1 MENVESAKL
10 IALVLDGEVDI
21 EARDNALYRVLT
33 GSLRPRLLRRFR
45 AYEKRAPFAFE
56 DALQEFFLYLRG
68 DANNAYSIFRELKD
82 ASAADA
88 WLITTFRN
96 FVSKKSRYGVR
107 AVAMDIPDLS
117 DCSSRPQDE
126 QQKVLS
132 TMIAYCYQELPL
144 VQRFVFMRI
153 ILTYLDRDRALPQ
166 KDVAL
171 VLGLSHVYYRVLC
184 NRVKA
189 FALQVKGRILAGE
202 LLLLNMNALEMRD
215 RLDADFGGWYDLL
228 SSYYAETINQ
238 FTQAEE
244 INAMRYSYAT
254 DSPDM
259 VLHDGEDFPA
269 YTPKLSEFNTPQMPI
284 YRINFNGL
292 FEFIGF

>member
-1 MENVESAKL
+1 MVDVDSAEVVSL
-10 IALVLDGEVDI
+10 ILDEEVDI
-21 EARDNALYRVLT
+21 ESRDSALYRVLT
-33 GSLRPRLLRRFR
+33 ESLRPRLLRRFR

-88 WLITTFRN
+88 WLLTTFRN
-96 FVSKKSRYGVR
+96 FVSKKSRYGVH

-117 DCSSRPQDE
+117 DCSVPPQDE

-144 VQRFVFMRI
+144 VQRFVFMRM

-171 VLGLSHVYYRVLC
+171 VLGVSHIYYRVLC
-184 NRVKA
+184 NRVK
-189 FALQVKGRILAGE
+189 V
-202 LLLLNMNALEMRD
+202 
-215 RLDADFGGWYDLL
+215 FGITSKTMCLR
-228 SSYYAETINQ
+228 S
-238 FTQAEE
+238 
-244 INAMRYSYAT
+244 
-254 DSPDM
+254 
-259 VLHDGEDFPA
+259 
-269 YTPKLSEFNTPQMPI
+269 
-284 YRINFNGL
+284 
-292 FEFIGF
+292 

>member
-21 EARDNALYRVLT
+21 EARDNALYGVLT

-117 DCSSRPQDE
+117 DCSSRSQDE

-132 TMIAYCYQELPL
+132 AMIAYCYQELPL
-144 VQRFVFMRI
+144 VQRFVFMRL

-171 VLGLSHVYYRVLC
+171 VLGLSHIYYRVLC

-189 FALQVKGRILAGE
+189 FAMQVKGRILAGE
-202 LLLLNMNALEMRD
+202 RLPLNMNALEMRD
-215 RLDADFGGWYDLL
+215 KLDADFGGWYDLL
-228 SSYYAETINQ
+228 SSYYAETIAQ

-244 INAMRYSYAT
+244 INTLRYSYCT
-254 DSPDM
+254 DSPGM
-259 VLHDGEDFPA
+259 LLHDVD
-269 YTPKLSEFNTPQMPI
+269 
-284 YRINFNGL
+284 
-292 FEFIGF
+292 

>member
-1 MENVESAKL
+1 MGKIESAQF
-10 IALVLDGEVDI
+10 IALILDEEMDI
-21 EARDNALYRVLT
+21 EARDSALYRVLT
-33 GSLRPRLLRRFR
+33 ESLRPRLLRRFR
-45 AYEKRAPFAFE
+45 PYEKMAPFAFE

-68 DANNAYSIFRELKD
+68 EGSNAYSIFRELKD

-88 WLITTFRN
+88 WLLTTFRN
-96 FVSKKSRYGVR
+96 FMSKKSRYGVP
-107 AVAMDIPDLS
+107 AVAGDIPDLS
-117 DCSSRPQDE
+117 DCPDCPQNE

-144 VQRFVFMRI
+144 VQRFVFMRM

-171 VLGLSHVYYRVLC
+171 VLGLSHIYYRVLC

-189 FALQVKGRILAGE
+189 YAMQVKGRILAGE
-202 LLLLNMNALEMRD
+202 RLLLNTNALEIKD

-228 SSYYAETINQ
+228 SSYYAETIAQ

-244 INAMRYSYAT
+244 INTLRYSYCT
-254 DSPDM
+254 DSSDM
-259 VLHDGEDFPA
+259 MLHDGD
-269 YTPKLSEFNTPQMPI
+269 
-284 YRINFNGL
+284 
-292 FEFIGF
+292 

>member
-1 MENVESAKL
+1 MVDVEFAEIFAL
-10 IALVLDGEVDI
+10 ILDEEVDI

-33 GSLRPRLLRRFR
+33 ESLRPRLLRRFR
-45 AYEKRAPFAFE
+45 SYEKVAPFAFE

-68 DANNAYSIFRELKD
+68 DANNAYSIFKELKD
-82 ASAADA
+82 ASAAGA

-117 DCSSRPQDE
+117 DCPSRPQNE

-132 TMIAYCYQELPL
+132 AMIAYCYQELPL
-144 VQRFVFMRI
+144 VQRFVFMRM
-153 ILTYLDRDRALPQ
+153 ILTYLDRNRALPQ

-189 FALQVKGRILAGE
+189 FAMQVKGRRLAGE
-202 LLLLNMNALEMRD
+202 RLPLNMYALEMRD
-215 RLDADFGGWYDLL
+215 RLDANFSGWYDLL
-228 SSYYAETINQ
+228 SSYYAETIAQ

-244 INAMRYSYAT
+244 INALRYSYAT
-254 DSPDM
+254 ESPGM
-259 VLHDGEDFPA
+259 MLHDVD
-269 YTPKLSEFNTPQMPI
+269 
-284 YRINFNGL
+284 
-292 FEFIGF
+292 

>member
-1 MENVESAKL
+1 MENVESAQ
-10 IALVLDGEVDI
+10 LVAVILDEEMDI
-21 EARDNALYRVLT
+21 GSRDNALYRVLT
-33 GSLRPRLLRRFR
+33 ESLKPRLQRRFR

-68 DANNAYSIFRELKD
+68 DGNNAYSIFRGLKD
-82 ASAADA
+82 ASAAEA
-88 WLITTFRN
+88 WLLTTFRN
-96 FVSKKSRYGVR
+96 FVSKKSRYGVH

-117 DCSSRPQDE
+117 DCSSRLQNE

-132 TMIAYCYQELPL
+132 TMIAYCYQELSL
-144 VQRFVFMRI
+144 VQRFVFMRM

-166 KDVAL
+166 KDVAM

-202 LLLLNMNALEMRD
+202 RLTLNMNALEMRD
-215 RLDADFGGWYDLL
+215 RLDVDFGGWYDLL
-228 SSYYAETINQ
+228 SFYYAETIAQ

-244 INAMRYSYAT
+244 INAMRYRYCT

-259 VLHDGEDFPA
+259 VLHGGEDFPA
-269 YTPKLSEFNTPQMPI
+269 YTPKLSEFNT
-284 YRINFNGL
+284 L
-292 FEFIGF
+292 

>member
-1 MENVESAKL
+1 MGKIESAQFVAV
-10 IALVLDGEVDI
+10 ILDEEMDI

-33 GSLRPRLLRRFR
+33 ESLKPRLQRRFR
-45 AYEKRAPFAFE
+45 AYEKRAPFVFE

-68 DANNAYSIFRELKD
+68 DGNNAYSIFRELKD

-96 FVSKKSRYGVR
+96 FVSKKSRYGVPAA
-107 AVAMDIPDLS
+107 AVDVSDLS
-117 DCSSRPQDE
+117 DCPDCPQDKL
-126 QQKVLS
+126 QKVLS

-144 VQRFVFMRI
+144 VQRFVFMRM

-202 LLLLNMNALEMRD
+202 RLPLNLNALEMKNT
-215 RLDADFGGWYDLL
+215 LDADFSGWYDLL

-244 INAMRYSYAT
+244 INTLRYSYAT
-254 DSPDM
+254 DSDM
-259 VLHDGEDFPA
+259 VLHDID
-269 YTPKLSEFNTPQMPI
+269 
-284 YRINFNGL
+284 
-292 FEFIGF
+292 

>member
-33 GSLRPRLLRRFR
+33 ESLRPRLLRRFR
-45 AYEKRAPFAFE
+45 SYEKRTPFAFE

-117 DCSSRPQDE
+117 DCSSRSQDE

-202 LLLLNMNALEMRD
+202 RLLLNMNALEMRN

-228 SSYYAETINQ
+228 SFYYAETIAQ

-244 INAMRYSYAT
+244 INTLRYSYAT
-254 DSPDM
+254 DSDM
-259 VLHDGEDFPA
+259 VLHDID
-269 YTPKLSEFNTPQMPI
+269 
-284 YRINFNGL
+284 
-292 FEFIGF
+292 